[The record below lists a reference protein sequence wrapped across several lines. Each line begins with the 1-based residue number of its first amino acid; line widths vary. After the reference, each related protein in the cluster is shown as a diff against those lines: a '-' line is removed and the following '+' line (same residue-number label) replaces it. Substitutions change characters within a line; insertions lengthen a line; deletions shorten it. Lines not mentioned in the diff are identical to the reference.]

1 MSSGVYLYESGPIS
15 NTTWRST
22 MRNTTGS
29 SFNVTVRAICANAS

>member
-22 MRNTTGS
+22 MRNTGS